1 VIFGT
6 KWGGGLPGHKPFVGV
21 GADPSVAS
29 LALAA
34 LDVLPGGSVMV
45 FDTEMRYVLVRGRA
59 LFDRGFTS
67 SFLEGRLVADALS
80 SERWAFYEPLYRS
93 ALLGET
99 YTVEIASPD
108 GEGWYA
114 VEVCPLRAPDGEIVG
129 GVSFAIDVSER
140 KRAGRQLLT
149 LVDVAPNTCVLADPE
164 GRIAFGPAGWPEGGV
179 GELASDH
186 PLSDSSSASPLT
198 PRELQVLALASDG
211 ASVPAIARELVVSP
225 TTVQTHLKNIYGK
238 LYVHNRAAAVAKA
251 IRLGII
257 R

>member
-238 LYVHNRAAAVAKA
+238 LCVHNRAAAVAKA